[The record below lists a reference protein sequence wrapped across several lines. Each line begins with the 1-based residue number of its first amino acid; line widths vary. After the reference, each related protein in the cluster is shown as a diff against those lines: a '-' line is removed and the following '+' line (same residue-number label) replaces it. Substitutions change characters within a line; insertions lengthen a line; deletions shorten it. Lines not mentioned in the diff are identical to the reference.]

1 MNVAVFCSSSNDLN
15 PFFHQDAEKIGEFLG
30 KGSHTLVY
38 GGSKNGLMETVAR
51 KAHDAG
57 AFIIGIL
64 PEEIKSQLSDFIDEK
79 LFVDS
84 LSERK
89 ELLQEYA
96 DKFVVLPGGFGTL
109 DEMLEILA
117 SAQIGEHDKQLI
129 IINSNGYYNSLIEM
143 FNKIFDEKFS
153 AIANKKLFTFV
164 NNADE
169 CIELIKE

>member
-1 MNVAVFCSSSNDLN
+1 MNIAVFCSSSNDLN
-15 PFFHQDAEKIGEFLG
+15 PMFHQDAEKLGEFLG

-38 GGSKNGLMETVAR
+38 GGSKNGLMETIAR
-51 KAHDAG
+51 KAADAG

-64 PEEIKSQLSDFIDEK
+64 PEGIKSQLSDFIDEK
-79 LFVDS
+79 LFVAS

-89 ELLQEYA
+89 EMLQEYA

-117 SAQIGEHDKQLI
+117 SAQIGEHDKPLI
-129 IINSNGYYNSLIEM
+129 IVNSNGFYNPLIEM
-143 FNKIFDEKFS
+143 FDKIFEEKFS
-153 AIANKKLFTFV
+153 SKANKQLFTFV

-169 CIELIKE
+169 CIEMIKE